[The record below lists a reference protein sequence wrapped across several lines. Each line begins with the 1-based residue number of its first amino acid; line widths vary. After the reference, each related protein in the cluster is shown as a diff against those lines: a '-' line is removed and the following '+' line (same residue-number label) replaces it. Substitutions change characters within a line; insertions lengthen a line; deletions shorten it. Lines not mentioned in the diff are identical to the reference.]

1 MVLPQSSCPN
11 GLAPIVLPLLNLF
24 DAHVVCG
31 FIVAIR
37 LTHIMKPL
45 CCISS
50 RSLALA
56 AAGLMLALTPFL
68 LLAAERKV
76 DISKL
81 PPPSTQAGLTF
92 DKDIKPIIEKSC
104 LECHSGRRPKARYEV
119 GTREAFLK
127 PGISEE
133 DPVIPGKSEESPV
146 IHYVADLVRNYEM
159 PPHEERETFPVLT
172 REQIALLRAWIDQG
186 AK

>member
-1 MVLPQSSCPN
+1 MVLPR
-11 GLAPIVLPLLNLF
+11 LNLF
-24 DAHVVCG
+24 DPRVVCG
-31 FIVAIR
+31 FITAIR
-37 LTHIMKPL
+37 LTHIMKQL

-56 AAGLMLALTPFL
+56 AVGLVLALTPFL

-76 DISKL
+76 DVSKL
-81 PPPSTQAGLTF
+81 PPPATQAGLTF

-133 DPVIPGKSEESPV
+133 NPVIPGKSEESPV
-146 IHYVADLVRNYEM
+146 VHYVADLVRNYEM